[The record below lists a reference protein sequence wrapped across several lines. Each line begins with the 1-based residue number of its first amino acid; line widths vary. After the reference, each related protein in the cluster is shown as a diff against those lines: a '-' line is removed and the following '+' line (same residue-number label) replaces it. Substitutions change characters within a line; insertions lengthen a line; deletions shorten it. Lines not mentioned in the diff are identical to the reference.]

1 MRPIAMG
8 TDVRDVK
15 RFGLWIK
22 SVGQEQ
28 PLLGFCACVFLLA
41 SLLIV
46 PSRLQAEESSV
57 APAQSSA
64 DPAKV
69 PTSKSPAAPPKE
81 PSQIPVISQESKPP
95 QQKSQVYAIEEQKAK
110 GDKKGEESK
119 GDKKG
124 EEAKGDKK
132 GEEVK
137 GDKKGE
143 EVKGDKKGEEAK
155 GDKKGEEAKGDKKGK
170 EEKREKKGEEVKGD
184 KKGEEAKGDK
194 KGEEGKEKEKNGAG
208 KRTVSSLILTVKLTL
223 LADARLF
230 PYEIEVE
237 DGSDEI
243 TLSGKVSSEAEK
255 SVAAEIA
262 RTVPGVKSVAN
273 KIEIVKNLPD
283 ILAHRQDDILTQQ
296 VKDQFAKS

>member
-95 QQKSQVYAIEEQKAK
+95 QQKSQVSAIEEPKA
-110 GDKKGEESK
+110 
-119 GDKKG
+119 
-124 EEAKGDKK
+124 
-132 GEEVK
+132 K

-155 GDKKGEEAKGDKKGK
+155 GDKKGEE
-170 EEKREKKGEEVKGD
+170 V
-184 KKGEEAKGDK
+184 
-194 KGEEGKEKEKNGAG
+194 KEKEKNGAG

-223 LADARLF
+223 LAD
-230 PYEIEVE
+230 
-237 DGSDEI
+237 
-243 TLSGKVSSEAEK
+243 
-255 SVAAEIA
+255 
-262 RTVPGVKSVAN
+262 
-273 KIEIVKNLPD
+273 
-283 ILAHRQDDILTQQ
+283 
-296 VKDQFAKS
+296 